1 MIDIPSMS
9 EEMGQSLPSKAQIG
23 KYKIKRVL
31 GAGGFGVTYLADD
44 LDLGREVVI
53 KENLPRFFAYRD
65 NANTVRPKS
74 VTTEDAENFEW
85 SMNSFMREAETVAKF
100 DHPAI
105 VKVFDRFQANGT
117 AYFVMPFVE
126 GASLGELVKNG
137 KRFYEEEI
145 LSILT
150 SLLGAF
156 TAIHKH
162 QIFHRDVKPDNIL
175 ITEKGPILIDFG
187 AARERVSEKN
197 LTVIESVGYTPFE
210 QMQTKGNVGPW
221 SDLYGLAA
229 AFYKLLTGEAPPK
242 ANDRVRNDP
251 LIPLAQRPE
260 LKKRYSTNLL
270 HTLDQCLLFDEYDR
284 PQSAATVQ
292 EMLQGGVVTQTATTT
307 ATSFTSN
314 TSPQPIQQQEKSKT
328 PLILGTIGGVC
339 ILGLLAFIAYLLVGK
354 EPSAPVVVG
363 NNSNPTSAPQEKQN
377 NTQSELERIQAETEA
392 AKLAKARAER
402 DKAIA
407 AKEKADAEAED
418 QFIRNAQARA
428 ERDRITAQERTKE
441 TAIQN
446 FVDNY
451 MASLSQSGVA
461 YSQLFTNSVD
471 YQHKKNGK
479 ASQRD
484 MKNAYDK
491 FEKSWPYR
499 NYYQDG
505 EVTHRINGI
514 YATINIPYR
523 YDYSNYNGKKAKGY
537 ATDDLNLYYD
547 GRKWRITKWRQSVR
561 IERLDK

>member
-1 MIDIPSMS
+1 MNS
-9 EEMGQSLPSKAQIG
+9 ERNQALPEGSIIGG
-23 KYKIKRVL
+23 KYRIGRVL
-31 GAGGFGVTYLADD
+31 GSGGFGITYKAYDED
-44 LDLGREVVI
+44 LKRKVVI
-53 KENLPRFFAYRD
+53 KENLPSMFAYRGSEYS
-65 NANTVRPKS
+65 VRPKTNTADDINS
-74 VTTEDAENFEW
+74 FSW

-392 AKLAKARAER
+392 AKLAKARAEQGKEGRMKVIYPGSEGVSFRKTPAGKLWANIFQDVELNSLNISDYCDGVPHQKVEIIGWMAEYNHNTNNRYISIIENKGEVIWSSIYAKDNTIAIREQPLVSQAKMGAVFKGAQLEILDR
-402 DKAIA
+402 DKSDLYNWVKVKMVGWMAQSSRRGTQLIGVA
-407 AKEKADAEAED
+407 GGEAENLRVLD
-418 QFIRNAQARA
+418 VSRKR
-428 ERDRITAQERTKE
+428 
-441 TAIQN
+441 
-446 FVDNY
+446 
-451 MASLSQSGVA
+451 
-461 YSQLFTNSVD
+461 
-471 YQHKKNGK
+471 K
-479 ASQRD
+479 A
-484 MKNAYDK
+484 N
-491 FEKSWPYR
+491 
-499 NYYQDG
+499 
-505 EVTHRINGI
+505 
-514 YATINIPYR
+514 
-523 YDYSNYNGKKAKGY
+523 
-537 ATDDLNLYYD
+537 
-547 GRKWRITKWRQSVR
+547 
-561 IERLDK
+561 